1 MKPKD
6 YAEVAIKPPVLFLG
20 ALLLGYLLTR
30 YFPLG
35 PGLAT
40 PNGLGLMVGL
50 IFVVAGFALA
60 FLSVRRF
67 RLAGTSVVPGE
78 PAAELVTVGPYRVIR
93 NPIYVGF
100 VLVYFGMAI
109 VLTSLWTLLLLLPVL
124 VILQRGVILREEAY
138 LERRFGDAYRKY
150 AERVPRWL

>member
-40 PNGLGLMVGL
+40 PNGLGLTVGL

-78 PAAELVTVGPYRVIR
+78 PATELVTVGPYRVTR

-100 VLVYFGMAI
+100 VLVYFGMACGPCCC
-109 VLTSLWTLLLLLPVL
+109 SCPCS
-124 VILQRGVILREEAY
+124 
-138 LERRFGDAYRKY
+138 
-150 AERVPRWL
+150 

>member
-1 MKPKD
+1 M
-6 YAEVAIKPPVLFLG
+6 PPVLFLG

-30 YFPLG
+30 YFPIG

-40 PNGLGLMVGL
+40 PNALGLTVGL

-78 PAAELVTVGPYRVIR
+78 PAAALVTVGPYRVTR

-109 VLTSLWTLLLLLPVL
+109 VLTSLWTLPAPPARARDPAARRDLAGGGVSRAQVRRRLSQ
-124 VILQRGVILREEAY
+124 IRGARAPLALRA
-138 LERRFGDAYRKY
+138 
-150 AERVPRWL
+150 